1 MAVVMRPSW
10 FLYRQGKAEEA
21 RPGLL
26 KLTGPNLRES
36 YIGVERGDNGL
47 WGAFMRH
54 APDGDNVA
62 ALPPELPTEY
72 DAWEAAFEI
81 YRNAEII

>member
-1 MAVVMRPSW
+1 MPFIRPSW
-10 FLYRQGKAEEA
+10 FLYRQGKAEEV

-26 KLTGPNLRES
+26 KLTGPNLREA
-36 YIGVERGDNGL
+36 YVGIEGGADGKWQAFVRHQADGL
-47 WGAFMRH
+47 
-54 APDGDNVA
+54 NVA
-62 ALPPELPTEY
+62 TTELEHATES

>member
-1 MAVVMRPSW
+1 MPFIRPSW
-10 FLYRQGKAEEA
+10 FLYRQGKAEEV

-26 KLTGPNLRES
+26 KLTGPNLREA
-36 YIGVERGDNGL
+36 YIGIEGEAAGK
-47 WGAFMRH
+47 WTAFVRH
-54 APDGDNVA
+54 QPDGPNVA
-62 ALPPELPTEY
+62 ATELEDALES